1 MISSSSCFPNFMVA
15 AIRVVP
21 RGTERGEKCLG
32 DLPFLAPSEKKD
44 TAQRDSGFFLA
55 GFV

>member
-1 MISSSSCFPNFMVA
+1 MVA

>member
-1 MISSSSCFPNFMVA
+1 MVA

-21 RGTERGEKCLG
+21 VPSAARSALEIYR
-32 DLPFLAPSEKKD
+32 FLAPLEKKD